1 MPNEL
6 KILFATSNKNKI
18 KEARVVLQ
26 PLGYSVQQLLIN
38 ATPPDFIEPQT
49 EDIGIISKSKVRQSL
64 EMISGTEFSGFSI
77 LVEDSGLFIN
87 NLGDFPGVYSSY
99 IQKTIGNDG
108 IIKILEDN
116 KNRQAEY
123 RACSIL
129 YQNGKYF
136 ESLGICSG
144 KISTEI
150 RGSNGFG
157 FDPIFIPDSGDGRT
171 FGEMSQSEKD
181 SKSHR
186 GKSLRI
192 LYEELRWPS
201 E

>member
-38 ATPPDFIEPQT
+38 GTPPDFIEPQT

-64 EMISGTEFSGFSI
+64 EMISGTELSGFSI

-136 ESLGICSG
+136 ESLGIYSG
-144 KISTEI
+144 KISSEI

-192 LYEELRWPS
+192 LYEELRGPS

>member
-1 MPNEL
+1 MLKEL
-6 KILFATSNKNKI
+6 KILFATSNQNKI
-18 KEARVVLQ
+18 KEARAILE
-26 PLGYSVQQLLIN
+26 PLGYSVQQLLIEG
-38 ATPPDFIEPQT
+38 APPDFVEPQT
-49 EDIGIISKSKVRQSL
+49 EDIKIISSSKVEQSL
-64 EMISGTEFSGFSI
+64 EMISGTEFSDFSI

-87 NLGDFPGVYSSY
+87 NLGGFPGVYSSY
-99 IQKTIGNDG
+99 VQKTIGNDG
-108 IIKILEDN
+108 IIRILEGIN
-116 KNRQAEY
+116 NRQAEY
-123 RACSIL
+123 RAYTIL

-136 ESLGICSG
+136 DSLGICSG

-150 RGSNGFG
+150 RGSSGFG
-157 FDPIFIPDSGDGRT
+157 FDPIFIPDLGDGRT

-192 LYEELRWPS
+192 LSDELRGPS

>member
-1 MPNEL
+1 
-6 KILFATSNKNKI
+6 
-18 KEARVVLQ
+18 
-26 PLGYSVQQLLIN
+26 
-38 ATPPDFIEPQT
+38 
-49 EDIGIISKSKVRQSL
+49 
-64 EMISGTEFSGFSI
+64 
-77 LVEDSGLFIN
+77 
-87 NLGDFPGVYSSY
+87 
-99 IQKTIGNDG
+99 
-108 IIKILEDN
+108 
-116 KNRQAEY
+116 
-123 RACSIL
+123 
-129 YQNGKYF
+129 
-136 ESLGICSG
+136 ICSG

-192 LYEELRWPS
+192 LHEELRGPS

>member
-38 ATPPDFIEPQT
+38 GTPPDFIEPQT

-136 ESLGICSG
+136 ESLGICLG

-192 LYEELRWPS
+192 LYEELRGPS